1 MSRNSSRLAT
11 QKMTRLALLAAVA
24 VVLGYFEGIIIAFM
38 FLPPGIKLGLANTV
52 LLYSVY
58 LLGPGYSVILMI
70 LKVVLTGFMSGNLA
84 AAFLYSMGGGALSLG
99 MMLLVKKL
107 GGNDK
112 VSIVGVSVVGAVFHN
127 VGQLLVASLVVRT
140 PGLMLYIFPLL
151 ISAVVTGVIT
161 GLAGRQI
168 VRVLRLPGA
177 PDPLSS
183 KTKDPGEDTH
193 NS

>member
-84 AAFLYSMGGGALSLG
+84 AAFLYSMGGGAMSLG

-183 KTKDPGEDTH
+183 KTKDPGEDT
-193 NS
+193 

>member
-11 QKMTRLALLAAVA
+11 QKMIRLALLAAVA

-183 KTKDPGEDTH
+183 KTKDPGEDT
-193 NS
+193 

>member
-84 AAFLYSMGGGALSLG
+84 AALLYSMGGGALSLG
-99 MMLLVKKL
+99 MMLLVTKL

-183 KTKDPGEDTH
+183 KTKDPGEDT
-193 NS
+193 

>member
-24 VVLGYFEGIIIAFM
+24 VVLGSFEGIIIAFM

-183 KTKDPGEDTH
+183 KTKDPGEDT
-193 NS
+193 

>member
-84 AAFLYSMGGGALSLG
+84 AAFLYSMGGGAMSLG

-140 PGLMLYIFPLL
+140 PGLMLYIFPML

-183 KTKDPGEDTH
+183 KTKDPGEDT
-193 NS
+193 

>member
-70 LKVVLTGFMSGNLA
+70 LKVVLTGYMSGNLA

-127 VGQLLVASLVVRT
+127 VGQLLVASLVVHT

-183 KTKDPGEDTH
+183 KTKDPGEDT
-193 NS
+193 

>member
-1 MSRNSSRLAT
+1 MKLTTKQLTLCAVLT
-11 QKMTRLALLAAVA
+11 AMALALSYLENLFPLSLAIP
-24 VVLGYFEGIIIAFM
+24 L
-38 FLPPGIKLGLANTV
+38 PGIKLGLANTV

-183 KTKDPGEDTH
+183 KTKDPGEDT
-193 NS
+193 

>member
-1 MSRNSSRLAT
+1 
-11 QKMTRLALLAAVA
+11 
-24 VVLGYFEGIIIAFM
+24 M

-183 KTKDPGEDTH
+183 KTKDPGEDT
-193 NS
+193 

>member
-11 QKMTRLALLAAVA
+11 QKMTRLALLAAAA

-183 KTKDPGEDTH
+183 KTKDPGEDT
-193 NS
+193 

>member
-38 FLPPGIKLGLANTV
+38 FLPPGIKLGLATTV

-70 LKVVLTGFMSGNLA
+70 LKVVLTGYMSGNLA

-183 KTKDPGEDTH
+183 KTKDPGEDT
-193 NS
+193 

>member
-84 AAFLYSMGGGALSLG
+84 AAFLYSMGGGAMSLG

-183 KTKDPGEDTH
+183 KTKDPREDT
-193 NS
+193 

>member
-70 LKVVLTGFMSGNLA
+70 LKVVLTGYMSGNLA
-84 AAFLYSMGGGALSLG
+84 AAFLYSMGGGVLSLG

-168 VRVLRLPGA
+168 VRVLRLPGS

-183 KTKDPGEDTH
+183 KTKDPGEDT
-193 NS
+193 

>member
-84 AAFLYSMGGGALSLG
+84 AAFLYRMGGGALSLG

-183 KTKDPGEDTH
+183 KTKDPGEDT
-193 NS
+193 